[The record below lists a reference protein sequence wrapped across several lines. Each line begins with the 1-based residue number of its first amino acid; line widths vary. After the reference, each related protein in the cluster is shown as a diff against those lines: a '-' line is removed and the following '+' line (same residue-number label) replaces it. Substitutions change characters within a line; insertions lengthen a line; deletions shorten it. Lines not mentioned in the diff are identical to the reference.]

1 MHRKEEFNMG
11 NKRSEIHLTYIE
23 RTEESEM
30 ATIALEQMI
39 ESAKESIM
47 PSSDTEMQF
56 IMDVN

>member
-1 MHRKEEFNMG
+1 MG